1 MSAHSPIKTPTPPP
15 VPRQLSEYHGL
26 LMSSSFC
33 DVNREGE
40 TAYGP
45 GDKILKLHARPPLG
59 PCSPTVHFMGYWHD
73 KTKFGPL
80 IYLLNT
86 NLVKAEPETPKK
98 SLRAFETQMQC
109 VKEGDVFKSPNR
121 VRQRGGF
128 LLSAKFDAVSSD
140 TDSSSPQDSL
150 TLRWAFSDRI
160 RALDEGL
167 SPKDAQSKV
176 LGATDDAAQHPP
188 SMCDDASMATLT
200 ETTLTDDSVS
210 EPTSDAS
217 GSCTPIE
224 IEEESCTPERSERLN
239 PVLRGIEGHQLP
251 ADMAERVAKMAKLLP
266 DEESMS
272 VLTSKLKIH
281 DEVRSSLSPALL
293 NLVRESSPSVRRSL
307 SPSLLKIHDGLL
319 REREP
324 SPSLRRCLSP
334 SLLQLNRKLTEVIPK
349 PKSRF
354 DDFEPNTQRDHDS
367 VEDAYSSSSLTSS
380 FKKGL
385 SDSFKKSAE
394 AAW

>member
-1 MSAHSPIKTPTPPP
+1 
-15 VPRQLSEYHGL
+15 
-26 LMSSSFC
+26 
-33 DVNREGE
+33 
-40 TAYGP
+40 
-45 GDKILKLHARPPLG
+45 
-59 PCSPTVHFMGYWHD
+59 MGYWHD

-86 NLVKAEPETPKK
+86 NLVRAEPETPKK
-98 SLRAFETQMQC
+98 LRSFETQMQC

-140 TDSSSPQDSL
+140 TDSDSPQASL
-150 TLRWAFSDRI
+150 TLGWAFTNRI
-160 RALDEGL
+160 RTLDEGL
-167 SPKDAQSKV
+167 SPEDAQSKV
-176 LGATDDAAQHPP
+176 QGATDDTTLHPP
-188 SMCDDASMATLT
+188 SMCDDAFMAILT
-200 ETTLTDDSVS
+200 EATLTDDSVS
-210 EPTSDAS
+210 EPTSDEEA
-217 GSCTPIE
+217 PIE
-224 IEEESCTPERSERLN
+224 IEEEPSTPERSER
-239 PVLRGIEGHQLP
+239 PSSVLRGIEGHQLP
-251 ADMAERVAKMAKLLP
+251 ANMAEHVAKMANLFP
-266 DEESMS
+266 DKESMS
-272 VLTSKLKIH
+272 MLTSKLKIH

-319 REREP
+319 RERES

-334 SLLQLNRKLTEVIPK
+334 SLLKLSRKLTEEIPK

-354 DDFEPNTQRDHDS
+354 DDFEPTKQSDHDS
-367 VEDAYSSSSLTSS
+367 VEDAYSSSSLTNS
-380 FKKGL
+380 FKNGL